1 MPEAPPVAAVP
12 GCKSATQRALVLA
25 ALASGESR
33 LAGPA
38 EAQDCLELRDA
49 LRALDVEIVS
59 EAATAEGGV
68 WTVQGG
74 DGPPAL
80 EGQQLQLGAGA
91 STLRF
96 LLPLCAASTGELRL
110 VAAPALRERPHQ
122 SLFDA
127 LTVVGASLKEERD
140 GWSLRAR
147 GFQVREVELDVAT
160 TSQVLS
166 GFLMASGAA
175 PQRWT
180 WPGMPVSA
188 GYLAMTIGMQRVFRG
203 GDALTVEDG
212 EMQVAAGFGDGR
224 RLTLPGD
231 ASGVLALAVAV
242 LLTGRS
248 LALGRRW
255 STRHPD
261 AAVLMEL
268 QRVGLL
274 SCEDAADGGVVLS
287 ARGDLTDADAALA
300 LDVSAAPDAAPALAA
315 LGLHLPGGL
324 RLHGAPRLRGKES
337 DRLERIEALVALAGG
352 AARLEGDTLHLAPAS
367 TTSRGARCF
376 DPHADHRMAMAA
388 GLASLRDQGLEVENR
403 SCVAKSFPAFW
414 EQLELLV

>member
-1 MPEAPPVAAVP
+1 MPQAPPVAAVP
-12 GCKSATQRALVLA
+12 GCKSATQRALLLA
-25 ALASGESR
+25 AVASGESR

-38 EAQDCLELRDA
+38 EAQDCVELRDA
-49 LRALDVEIVS
+49 LRQLGVELQIES
-59 EAATAEGGV
+59 ATAEGGV

-74 DGPPAL
+74 EGPPTL
-80 EGQQLQLGAGA
+80 DGQQLQLGAGA

-110 VAAPALRERPHQ
+110 TVVPALRERPHQ
-122 SLFDA
+122 ALFGGLA
-127 LTVVGASLKEERD
+127 AVGAALKEEND
-140 GWSLRAR
+140 GWSLRAS
-147 GFQVREVELDVAT
+147 GFQVREAELDVAA

-166 GFLMASGAA
+166 GFLMASGAV
-175 PQRWT
+175 PQRWS
-180 WPGMPVSA
+180 WRGMPVSA

-203 GDALTVEDG
+203 GDALAVEDG
-212 EMQVAAGFGDGR
+212 VIEVAAGFGAGR
-224 RLTLPGD
+224 QLTLPGD
-231 ASGVLALAVAV
+231 ASGVLALAVGV
-242 LLTGRS
+242 LLSGRP

-261 AAVLMEL
+261 AAVLLEL

-274 SCEDAADGGVVLS
+274 DCADAADGGVVLS
-287 ARGDLTDADAALA
+287 ARGDLADADSALA

-352 AARLEGDTLHLAPAS
+352 VARLEGETLHLAPA
-367 TTSRGARCF
+367 TTAPSSARSYN
-376 DPHADHRMAMAA
+376 PHADHRMAMAA
-388 GLASLRDQGLEVENR
+388 GLASLRDPGLEVENR